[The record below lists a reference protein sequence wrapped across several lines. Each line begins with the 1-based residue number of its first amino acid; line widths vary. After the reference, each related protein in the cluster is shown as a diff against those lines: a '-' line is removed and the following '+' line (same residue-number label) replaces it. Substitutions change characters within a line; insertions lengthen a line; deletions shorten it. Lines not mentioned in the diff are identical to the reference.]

1 MMLETVWLVREQIV
15 SQRRSITFAKLAKTS
30 LQKPRF
36 RISFQICSMGFI
48 SGVYGGIWNS
58 SIFFGISKAPDL
70 CHAAPSQHSRITS
83 SLYSSDKFRFI
94 LKHQPDH
101 LAAVDNFQ
109 FFDSGLNFFEAS
121 IVVSSA
127 FLGCLLRGI
136 TLRHP

>member
-1 MMLETVWLVREQIV
+1 MVTGHTRAHTIFTPAV
-15 SQRRSITFAKLAKTS
+15 F
-30 LQKPRF
+30 RF
-36 RISFQICSMGFI
+36 ID
-48 SGVYGGIWNS
+48 S
-58 SIFFGISKAPDL
+58 SKS
-70 CHAAPSQHSRITS
+70 
-83 SLYSSDKFRFI
+83 RFI
-94 LKHQPDH
+94 LKHQPDN